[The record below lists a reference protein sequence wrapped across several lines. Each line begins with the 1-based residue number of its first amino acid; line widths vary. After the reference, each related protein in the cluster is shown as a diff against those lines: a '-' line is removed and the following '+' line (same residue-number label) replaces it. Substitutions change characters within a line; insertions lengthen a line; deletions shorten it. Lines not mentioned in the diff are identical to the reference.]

1 MNKPTYFI
9 GIDVSKHTLDVAVS
23 LEYELLFH
31 FKVSNNLSGIQKIM
45 SQLSSKG
52 IEPDLCLFCV
62 EFTGVY
68 SSLLATTLVEN
79 QFKVWMESGA
89 RIKASKGLERGKS
102 DKIDAIRI
110 SQYAFRFID
119 QCVLWEP
126 VDQTIAAMK
135 RLLTNRKRLVKAKDM
150 LKVPLKELEGSITEK
165 ELRTLQKINK
175 SAIETIKAQI
185 KAVEKSIS
193 SLIKSDK
200 DLTRIYRLVTSVR
213 GVGPIAAWYIITST
227 NGFKKISTAKKFAC
241 YSGVAPF
248 EHVSGTSKKGRP
260 RVSHL
265 ANKTCKK
272 ILHLAA
278 LSAISHPCEYRT
290 YFDRK
295 VKEGK
300 HKLSVLNAIRNKI
313 IQRVFA
319 CVRDNRE
326 YEDSYQHLFV

>member
-9 GIDVSKHTLDVAVS
+9 GVDVSKRTLDLAVS
-23 LEYELLFH
+23 LGHELLFH
-31 FKVSNNLSGIQKIM
+31 FKVSNTLSGIEKLM
-45 SQLSSKG
+45 SQLDSKDIG
-52 IEPDLCLFCV
+52 PELCIFCI
-62 EFTGVY
+62 EFTGIY
-68 SSLLATTLVEN
+68 SSLVATTLVEN

-89 RIKASKGLERGKS
+89 RIKASKGLERGKN

-119 QCVLWEP
+119 QCSLWEP
-126 VDQTIAAMK
+126 IDQNIDAIK
-135 RLLTNRKRLVKAKDM
+135 RLLTNRNRLVKAKNM
-150 LKVPLKELEGSITEK
+150 LKVPLKELEGNISDK
-165 ELRTLQKINK
+165 ELHILQKINK
-175 SAIETIKAQI
+175 NAIETIKKQI

-193 SLIKSDK
+193 SLIKSDQK
-200 DLTRIYRLVTSVR
+200 LAHLYKLVTSVR
-213 GVGPIAAWYIITST
+213 GIGPIAAWYIISAT
-227 NGFKKISTAKKFAC
+227 NSFKKISTAKKFAC

-248 EHVSGTSKKGRP
+248 EHESGTSIKGRS

-265 ANKTCKK
+265 ANKNCKK

-326 YEDSYQHLFV
+326 YEDSYQHSFV